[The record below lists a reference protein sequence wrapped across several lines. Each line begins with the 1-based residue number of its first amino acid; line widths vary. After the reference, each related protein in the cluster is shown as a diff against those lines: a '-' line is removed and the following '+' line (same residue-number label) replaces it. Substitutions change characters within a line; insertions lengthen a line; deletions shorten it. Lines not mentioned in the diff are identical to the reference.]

1 MQFIEY
7 IDYQI
12 DNRDIS
18 YILNKTKDEVEEID
32 NTDLMDKEKE
42 EKR

>member
-18 YILNKTKDEVEEID
+18 YIINKTKDEVEEID